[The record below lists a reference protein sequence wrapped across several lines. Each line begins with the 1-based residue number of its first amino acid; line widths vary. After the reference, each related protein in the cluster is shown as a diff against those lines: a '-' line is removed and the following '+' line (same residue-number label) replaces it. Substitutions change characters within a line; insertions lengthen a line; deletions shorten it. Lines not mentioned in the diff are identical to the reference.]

1 MDTTNIADELNKLF
15 KGAPGADEVTATI
28 KAVSPTKVINFLDIN
43 NQENP
48 YSIIGSALLINGF
61 KEYKD
66 IKFDN
71 KVYQVPSIADMDNIK
86 NGSVIYIKDYQKL
99 EALHIIDGALTLLYN
114 NSVISETDASIIINE
129 VIKLNNFNKLG
140 KPYIDLRESTAL
152 LKSLSTSD
160 QKTKALGNLL
170 QIIKFIWFIPYGEL
184 DNIYNDFVSEF
195 NDSNAKNN

>member
-28 KAVSPTKVINFLDIN
+28 KSVSPTKVINFLDIN

-48 YSIIGSALLINGF
+48 YSIIGSALLIRGF

-66 IKFDN
+66 IKFGN

-114 NSVISETDASIIINE
+114 NSIISETDASIIINE
-129 VIKLNNFNKLG
+129 VIKLNNFNKLE

-160 QKTKALGNLL
+160 QKTKTLGNLL

-195 NDSNAKNN
+195 NDSNAKK

>member
-28 KAVSPTKVINFLDIN
+28 KSVSPTKVINFLDIN

-129 VIKLNNFNKLG
+129 VIKLNNFNKLE

-160 QKTKALGNLL
+160 QKTKALNNLL
-170 QIIKFIWFIPYGEL
+170 QIINFIWFIPYGEL

>member
-28 KAVSPTKVINFLDIN
+28 KSVSPTKVINFLDIN

-48 YSIIGSALLINGF
+48 YSIIGSALLIRGF

-66 IKFDN
+66 IKFGN

-114 NSVISETDASIIINE
+114 NSIISETDASIIINE
-129 VIKLNNFNKLG
+129 VIKLNNFNKLE

-160 QKTKALGNLL
+160 QKTKTFGNLL
-170 QIIKFIWFIPYGEL
+170 QIINFIWFIPYGEL

-195 NDSNAKNN
+195 NDSNAKK

>member
-15 KGAPGADEVTATI
+15 KGAPGADVVTATI
-28 KAVSPTKVINFLDIN
+28 KSVSPTKVINFLDIN

-48 YSIIGSALLINGF
+48 YSIIGSALLIRGF

-114 NSVISETDASIIINE
+114 NSIISETDASIIINE
-129 VIKLNNFNKLG
+129 VIKLNNFNKLE

-152 LKSLSTSD
+152 LKNLSTSD
-160 QKTKALGNLL
+160 QKTKALDNLL